1 MDPIAERNDPS
12 QHEAGGPGGQGSSGL
27 GEARAE
33 LADAVE
39 PMKKK
44 AQSFAEQ
51 QRVVGAERIGD
62 VAHAVH
68 GAAEELEG
76 RLPRVAGYIHDAAA
90 RLKRHVLVASRAQ
103 SRRAARCIQ
112 QIRPQPAG
120 RRVWRCLAGR
130 LRVLPLPEEL
140 GRSLARARATL
151 RRRRPWVLFT
161 VVR

>member
-90 RLKRHVLVASRAQ
+90 RLEDASSSLRERNLDELLGAFN
-103 SRRAARCIQ
+103 RFARN
-112 QIRPQPAG
+112 QPAAVFG
-120 RRVWRCLAGR
+120 GAMLVGFAFSRFLKSSGAAWREPGQR
-130 LRVLPLPEEL
+130 
-140 GRSLARARATL
+140 
-151 RRRRPWVLFT
+151 
-161 VVR
+161 